1 MNVLVVEDDKEICEA
16 LKVVLE
22 PEGFNVQF
30 VYNGLN
36 ALTAFEQQSPDV
48 ILLDWMLPG
57 LDGLE
62 VCNRIRATPQGSA
75 PYILMLTARSQE
87 IDKVIALS
95 TGADDYIVK
104 PFSSMELVAR
114 IRAVVRRSQRQGS
127 SASQTNMLK
136 SEHFTVDLDSHTAQ
150 QDGQELSLT
159 TLEFSLLSTFLTH
172 LNRVWTREQLI
183 GRLWGDDFFGDERAV
198 DNHIARLRKKIEE
211 NPAQPQYLVTVVGVG
226 YKFVDTKA
234 HGET

>member
-16 LKVVLE
+16 LRVVLE
-22 PEGFNVQF
+22 PEGFDVHF
-30 VYNGLN
+30 AYNGLS
-36 ALTAFEQQSPDV
+36 ALTAFEQHGPDV

-57 LDGLE
+57 LDGIE

-75 PYILMLTARSQE
+75 PYILMLTARDQE
-87 IDKVIALS
+87 IDKVIGLS

-104 PFSSMELVAR
+104 PFSAMELIAR

-127 SASQTNMLK
+127 ASPSNILR
-136 SEHFTVDLDSHTAQ
+136 SEHFMVDLDSHTAQ
-150 QDGQELSLT
+150 QDNQELSLT
-159 TLEFSLLSTFLTH
+159 TLEFSLLSTFLSQ

-183 GRLWGDDFFGDERAV
+183 RNLWGDDFYGDERAV
-198 DNHIARLRKKIEE
+198 DNHIARLRKKIED

-226 YKFVDTKA
+226 YKFMDAKTN
-234 HGET
+234 GQT

>member
-22 PEGFNVQF
+22 PQGFNVQF
-30 VYNGLN
+30 AYNGLS
-36 ALTAFEQQSPDV
+36 ALAAFEQQGPDV

-57 LDGLE
+57 LDGIE
-62 VCNRIRATPQGSA
+62 VCNRIRATPQGNA
-75 PYILMLTARSQE
+75 PYILMLTARDQE
-87 IDKVIALS
+87 IDKVIGLS

-104 PFSSMELVAR
+104 PFSPMELIAR
-114 IRAVVRRSQRQGS
+114 IRAVARRSQRQGS
-127 SASQTNMLK
+127 ASPANILR

-150 QDGQELSLT
+150 QNNQELSLT
-159 TLEFSLLSTFLTH
+159 TLEFSLLSTFLPQ

-183 GRLWGDDFFGDERAV
+183 ARLWGDDFYGDERVV
-198 DNHIARLRKKIEE
+198 DNHIARLRKKIED

-226 YKFVDTKA
+226 YKFVDAKTN
-234 HGET
+234 GET

>member
-1 MNVLVVEDDKEICEA
+1 MDVLVVEDDKEICEA
-16 LKVVLE
+16 LQIVLA
-22 PEGFNVQF
+22 PEGFNVRF
-30 VYNGLN
+30 AYNGLS
-36 ALTAFEQQSPDV
+36 ALAAFEQQCPDV

-57 LDGLE
+57 LDGIE

-75 PYILMLTARSQE
+75 PYILMLTARDQD
-87 IDKVIALS
+87 IDKVIGLS

-104 PFSSMELVAR
+104 PFSPIELIAR

-127 SASQTNMLK
+127 VAPANILK

-150 QDGQELSLT
+150 QDGQALNLT
-159 TLEFSLLSTFLTH
+159 TLEFSLLSTFMTQ

>member
-1 MNVLVVEDDKEICEA
+1 MDLLIVEDDKEICEA

-30 VYNGLN
+30 AYNGLS
-36 ALTAFEQQSPDV
+36 ALAAFEQQCPDV

-57 LDGLE
+57 LDGIE

-75 PYILMLTARSQE
+75 PYILMLTARDQE
-87 IDKVIALS
+87 IDKVIGLS

-104 PFSSMELVAR
+104 PFSPMELIAR
-114 IRAVVRRSQRQGS
+114 IRAVARRSLRKG
-127 SASQTNMLK
+127 SASPVNTLK
-136 SEHFTVDLDSHTAQ
+136 SEHFAVDLDSHTAQ
-150 QDGQELSLT
+150 QDDQTLSLT
-159 TLEFSLLSTFLTH
+159 TLEFSLLATFLSH

-183 GRLWGDDFFGDERAV
+183 GNLWGDDFYGDERAV
-198 DNHIARLRKKIEE
+198 DNHIARLRKKIED

-226 YKFVDTKA
+226 YKFVDAKA

>member
-1 MNVLVVEDDKEICEA
+1 MDVLVVEDDKDICEA

-22 PEGFNVQF
+22 PEGFTVQF
-30 VYNGLN
+30 AYNGLS
-36 ALTAFEQQSPDV
+36 ALAAFEQHPPDV

-57 LDGLE
+57 LDGIE
-62 VCNRIRATPQGSA
+62 VCNRIRATPNGSA
-75 PYILMLTARSQE
+75 PYILMLTARDQE
-87 IDKVIALS
+87 IDKVIGLS

-104 PFSSMELVAR
+104 PFSPMELIAR
-114 IRAVVRRSQRQGS
+114 IRAVARRSQRQGS
-127 SASQTNMLK
+127 ASPANILK

-150 QDGQELSLT
+150 QDNQELSLT
-159 TLEFSLLSTFLTH
+159 TLEFSLLSTFLSQ

-183 GRLWGDDFFGDERAV
+183 RNLWGDDFYGDERAV
-198 DNHIARLRKKIEE
+198 DNHIARLRKKIED

-234 HGET
+234 NGQT